1 MNKKLRSVCIVMGV
15 LTLFSSCKNFMQGS
29 SILSELEKSIE
40 YENSPSAK
48 LEIVCS
54 GDAIK
59 NIYPVN
65 GVYSKELKSSD
76 TLEISIE
83 EKEAY
88 QFIKWTAEPAG
99 SVSFED
105 ATAHSTT
112 ITILDALQ
120 KITIKPLLI
129 ERPVITFSPSQL
141 LENPR
146 NSPIEISFS
155 KPMHITKEELSL
167 IKITSNGED
176 VLGNFYEP
184 IVEGTKI
191 IFDAIYDNLIPVM
204 NGIRTV
210 EVSVPNSFY
219 YETEDENKY
228 HITLGQA
235 DSFQIF
241 SYKITP
247 ETSTK
252 LNVIIKNPNA
262 KFGSLSM
269 NGNCEFSIGQ
279 SQNLICNTSLDYAF
293 IEWRVFDP
301 DGNQVLKEDYKD
313 YLEISDE
320 KSSEITIT
328 ATRIRND
335 YRIEP
340 YCVVRPKIVSATPL
354 YDTAGVYRDRR
365 ITIMFDKKLER
376 NSIYYTPEE
385 KEAIL
390 AEYPDAVFLD
400 TDENPNVDSGI
411 YYGYQV
417 GDNIVWKCLSIVNR
431 SNSEE
436 NLLKY
441 FQQPKFDDISSD
453 VLRVSART
461 EKELLPPSQTDILV
475 NVNTVMGVLVKCS
488 DEEEKLV
495 TIAQEYAWAYYTNS
509 KSDNVPPKLDS
520 LSLYIVTE
528 EESYTATFTDE
539 QKFFSVA
546 YNANTEKYEVA
557 KDIVNDMCN
566 ETSFDN
572 KKIKA
577 FGSKDVIVVEAKIS
591 DEGSGP
597 KLFYAD
603 IKKVDSKTL
612 NKSFTVYSLSE
623 EEKNDEKLPFRY
635 EARLELSGPVGIV
648 KSQYL
653 TQDNKRETREAEVIS
668 LKDFSDGVY
677 RMDFVAKDGN
687 DKDLTLSEFID
698 PIYFIYDKN
707 GPQPVTN
714 LTETRTAANKANISW
729 KNESVDYAYVKVEY
743 KLAGATED
751 DAKTDDADY
760 TSWVESGNA
769 LTVDTNEDLVSPQNL
784 DTPEPYKY
792 RVTAYDWAGNASEPV
807 TFVDREG
814 PAKVFGLSETRIKA
828 EKSTVTWTK
837 PTAPDIAKV
846 YIECKNE
853 AGDSIDSAEFDK
865 TSYSKEFTGLK
876 DQTRYVYYATAYD
889 WSGNKSETVS
899 YKDITGP
906 SKTTKFTGTK
916 TIKKDKFEIQLND
929 FSEDYSKSELFIDG
943 YEEIGDAY
951 TYNKTSNGIVLTGGN
966 KVSHSVKIYDYDYSG
981 NKSES
986 HVHTYSVTPKI
997 GMILYSSGYWSPEYS
1012 TQDEKG
1018 NDVGTPIGIIWNIND
1033 IKKCQVWGLDETKEC
1048 CWGSEGS
1055 DSFLDGNNSDYNGY
1069 NSYQTVC
1076 DSYSSYIKWT
1086 HNEHPS
1092 MWYYTYQKN
1101 NYASQKYSSL
1111 GITWFIPSVSDF
1123 NRFKEVYDVVENTI
1137 NKLPETLSVPELT
1150 YDIGT
1155 TKNKS
1160 FENTYHPAIT
1170 YVPNPFDNSSTE
1182 FLYLS
1187 ANTSGDAGGHG
1198 IYWPVGFYSRTSYSD
1213 NSYPSSFYSSKTN
1226 HFGTSNANSPVKGII
1241 DTHSTFVRSSFYRN
1255 IAHTMG
1261 QVDLSK

>member
-1 MNKKLRSVCIVMGV
+1 MVIGEV
-15 LTLFSSCKNFMQGS
+15 LILFSSCKNFMEGS
-29 SILSELEKSIE
+29 SILSELEKAID
-40 YENSPSAK
+40 YENSPSAE

-54 GDAIK
+54 GDAVK

-65 GVYSKELKSSD
+65 GVYSKELKPTD

-83 EKEAY
+83 EKETY
-88 QFIKWTAEPAG
+88 QFIKWSAEPAE

-105 ATAHSTT
+105 ATSHSTKV
-112 ITILDALQ
+112 TILDASQ

-146 NSPIEISFS
+146 NSSIIISFS
-155 KPMHITKEELSL
+155 KPMHLTEEEISL

-176 VLGNFYEP
+176 VLDNFEP
-184 IVEGTKI
+184 PLVEDKRI
-191 IFDAIYDNLIPVM
+191 IFDAKYDNLIPVL

-210 EVSVPNSFY
+210 EVSVPNSLY

-228 HITLGQA
+228 HLTLGHP

-252 LNVIIKNPNA
+252 LNILVKNPNT

-301 DGNQVLKEDYKD
+301 EGNQVLESDYKYYFD
-313 YLEISDE
+313 ISDE
-320 KSSEITIT
+320 KSSDIIIT

-400 TDENPNVDSGI
+400 TDENPNVDSGK

-453 VLRVSART
+453 VLRVSARA

-495 TIAQEYAWAYYTNS
+495 TIAQEYSWAYYTNS
-509 KSDNVPPKLDS
+509 KSDNVAPKIDS
-520 LSLYIVTE
+520 LSLYVVTE
-528 EESYTATFTDE
+528 EDSNKSTFTDE
-539 QKFFSVA
+539 QKFFSVV

-557 KDIVNDMCN
+557 KDIVNDMLN
-566 ETSFDN
+566 ETLCDY

-577 FGSKDVIVVEAKIS
+577 FGSKDAIVVAAKIS

-597 KLFYAD
+597 KLFNAN
-603 IKKVDSKTL
+603 ITKVDSKAL
-612 NKSFTVYSLSE
+612 KESFTFYPLSE
-623 EEKNDEKLPFRY
+623 DEKNDENLKLLY
-635 EARLELSGPVGIV
+635 EASLELAGPVGTV

-653 TQDNKRETREAEVIS
+653 TQDNKKETREAEVIS
-668 LKDFSDGVY
+668 LKGLPDGVY
-677 RMDFVAKDGN
+677 KMDFVAKDGN
-687 DKDLTLSEFID
+687 DKDLNLSEFID

-729 KNESVDYAYVKVEY
+729 KNESIDYAYVKVDY
-743 KLAGATED
+743 KLAGKIED
-751 DAKTDDADY
+751 DAKTIDDDDDDGY
-760 TSWVESGNA
+760 TSFVESK
-769 LTVDTNEDLVSPQNL
+769 TVFNIDTNEDLVSPQNL
-784 DTPEPYKY
+784 DTPKPYKY
-792 RVTAYDWAGNASEPV
+792 RVTAYDWAGNPSTPV
-807 TFVDREG
+807 TYVDRVG
-814 PAKVFGLSETRIKA
+814 PVAISGLSETRIKA

-853 AGDSIDSAEFDK
+853 AGVSIGSGEFDK
-865 TSYSKEFTGLK
+865 EARDSYEFTDLI

-899 YKDITGP
+899 FTDITGP
-906 SKTTKFTGTK
+906 AKTTNFTGTK
-916 TIKKDKFEIQLND
+916 TIKKDKIEIKLSN
-929 FSEDYSKSELFIDG
+929 FSDDYSKSELFIDG
-943 YEEIGDAY
+943 YEDTGDAY
-951 TYNKTSNGIVLTGGN
+951 TYYKTNNEIELSGKNIV
-966 KVSHSVKIYDYDYSG
+966 KHSIKIFDYDYSG

-986 HVHTYSVTPKI
+986 HVHTYSAKPAV

-1018 NDVGTPIGIIWNIND
+1018 NDVGTPIGIIWNTED
-1033 IKKCQVWGLDETKEC
+1033 LTKCLVWGLDETNEC
-1048 CWGSEGS
+1048 IWGTNN
-1055 DSFLDGNNSDYNGY
+1055 NNSSFNFSKTTGY
-1069 NSYQTVC
+1069 DCYQDVIKYQTQEL
-1076 DSYSSYIKWT
+1076 STTIKAIDNNNT
-1086 HNEHPS
+1086 YPS
-1092 MWYYTYQKN
+1092 IWAYTKAKN
-1101 NYASQKYSSL
+1101 DYAIANYKDL
-1111 GITWFIPSVSDF
+1111 GITWFIPLRNEYEALFS
-1123 NRFKEVYDVVENTI
+1123 VYD
-1137 NKLPETLSVPELT
+1137 
-1150 YDIGT
+1150 DIQ
-1155 TKNKS
+1155 
-1160 FENTYHPAIT
+1160 EAIT
-1170 YVPNPFDNSSTE
+1170 KLSNNKDNITIPTLEYTQNSVKKDYKNTFSAGLKNNDINGTGKNR
-1182 FLYLS
+1182 YYC
-1187 ANTSGDAGGHG
+1187 ANTGVIYGEG
-1198 IYWPVGFYSRTSYSD
+1198 IFGNIWFSERSIGYNGSAYVRNRDSY
-1213 NSYPSSFYSSKTN
+1213 
-1226 HFGTSNANSPVKGII
+1226 HF
-1241 DTHSTFVRSSFYRN
+1241 

>member
-1 MNKKLRSVCIVMGV
+1 MVMGEV
-15 LTLFSSCKNFMQGS
+15 LILFSSCKNFMEGS
-29 SILSELEKSIE
+29 SILSELEKAID
-40 YENSPSAK
+40 YENSPSAE

-54 GDAIK
+54 GDAVK

-65 GVYSKELKSSD
+65 GVYSKELKQTD

-83 EKEAY
+83 EKETY
-88 QFIKWTAEPAG
+88 QFIKWSAEPAE

-105 ATAHSTT
+105 ATSHSTKV
-112 ITILDALQ
+112 TILDASQ

-146 NSPIEISFS
+146 NSSIIISFS
-155 KPMHITKEELSL
+155 KPMHLTEEEISL

-176 VLGNFYEP
+176 VLDNFEP
-184 IVEGTKI
+184 PLVEDKRI
-191 IFDAIYDNLIPVM
+191 IFDAKYDNLIPVL

-210 EVSVPNSFY
+210 EVSVPNSLY

-228 HITLGQA
+228 HLTLGHP

-252 LNVIIKNPNA
+252 LNILIKNPNT

-301 DGNQVLKEDYKD
+301 EGNQVLESDYKYYFD
-313 YLEISDE
+313 ISDE
-320 KSSEITIT
+320 KSSDIIIT

-400 TDENPNVDSGI
+400 TDENPNVDSGK

-417 GDNIVWKCLSIVNR
+417 SDNIVWKCLSIVNR

-453 VLRVSART
+453 VLRVSARA

-495 TIAQEYAWAYYTNS
+495 TIAQEYSWAYYTNS
-509 KSDNVPPKLDS
+509 KSDNVAPKIDS
-520 LSLYIVTE
+520 LSLYVVTE
-528 EESYTATFTDE
+528 EDSNKSTFTDE
-539 QKFFSVA
+539 QKFFSVE

-557 KDIVNDMCN
+557 KDIVNDMLN
-566 ETSFDN
+566 ETLCDY

-577 FGSKDVIVVEAKIS
+577 FGSKDAIVVAAKIS

-597 KLFYAD
+597 KLFNAN
-603 IKKVDSKTL
+603 ITKVDSKTL
-612 NKSFTVYSLSE
+612 KESFTFYPLSE
-623 EEKNDEKLPFRY
+623 DEKNDENLKLLY
-635 EARLELSGPVGIV
+635 EASLELAGPVGTV

-653 TQDNKRETREAEVIS
+653 TQDNKKETREAEVIS
-668 LKDFSDGVY
+668 LKGLPDGVY
-677 RMDFVAKDGN
+677 KMDFVAKDGN

-729 KNESVDYAYVKVEY
+729 KNESIDYAYVKVDY
-743 KLAGATED
+743 KLAGAIED
-751 DAKTDDADY
+751 DSKVDDTDY
-760 TSWVESGNA
+760 NFSVESKTEFNIDN
-769 LTVDTNEDLVSPQNL
+769 LTSPTDIN
-784 DTPEPYKY
+784 TPEPYKY
-792 RVTAYDWAGNASEPV
+792 RVTAYDWAGNASTPV
-807 TFVDREG
+807 TYVDRVG
-814 PAKVFGLSETRIKA
+814 PVAISGLSETRIEA

-853 AGDSIDSAEFDK
+853 AGVSIGSGEFDK
-865 TSYSKEFTGLK
+865 EARDSYEFTDLI

-899 YKDITGP
+899 FTDITGP
-906 SKTTKFTGTK
+906 AKTTNFTGTK
-916 TIKKDKFEIQLND
+916 TIKKDKIEIKLSN
-929 FSEDYSKSELFIDG
+929 FSDDYSKSELFIDG
-943 YEEIGDAY
+943 YEDTDDAY
-951 TYNKTSNGIVLTGGN
+951 TYYKTNNEIELSGKNIV
-966 KVSHSVKIYDYDYSG
+966 KHSIKIFDYDYSG

-986 HVHTYSVTPKI
+986 HVHTYSAKPAV

-1018 NDVGTPIGIIWNIND
+1018 NDIGTPIGIIWKTGD
-1033 IKKCQVWGLDETKEC
+1033 LTKCQVWAVDETTEC
-1048 CWGSEGS
+1048 CWGSEGHGNM
-1055 DSFLDGNNSDYNGY
+1055 FDGDKSSTFTGY
-1069 NSYQTVC
+1069 SNYQTVC
-1076 DSYSSYIKWT
+1076 TSTSYKYFLTWT
-1086 HNEHPS
+1086 YNGYPS
-1092 MWYYTYQKN
+1092 MWYYTAQKN
-1101 NYASQKYSSL
+1101 SYAKNYYPDL
-1111 GITWFIPSVSDF
+1111 GITWYIPAVGELGDF
-1123 NRFKEVYDVVENTI
+1123 REVYDVVENTI
-1137 NKLPETLSVPELT
+1137 KKLPDSLPVPELK
-1150 YDIGT
+1150 YGD
-1155 TKNKS
+1155 KS
-1160 FENTYHPAIT
+1160 FINTYHPEVSYT
-1170 YVPNPFDNSSTE
+1170 PNPLYNDSSTKGI
-1182 FLYLS
+1182 LYL
-1187 ANTSGDAGGHG
+1187 TSSTFDDTYGQG
-1198 IYWPVGFYSRTSYSD
+1198 IYWPVGYC
-1213 NSYPSSFYSSKTN
+1213 NNGYPTSFYGDKTN
-1226 HFGTSNANSPVKGII
+1226 HFDTKNKNSPIKGLI
-1241 DTHSTFVRSSFYRN
+1241 DTHSTFVRSRN
-1255 IAHTMG
+1255 YGHIAHTMG